1 MRQSEENEMSDELD
15 QLREKSM
22 RGSALYDDVDGVDE
36 SQGGFLSAFA
46 PGQRLMLALLV
57 LANVIVITL
66 VLLSVAGIF

>member
-1 MRQSEENEMSDELD
+1 MTADDDFD

-36 SQGGFLSAFA
+36 SEGGFLSRFTA
-46 PGQRLMLALLV
+46 GQRLILALLV

-66 VLLSVAGIF
+66 LLLSIAGIF